1 MTAAGDAGAASDDV
15 LRLAD
20 IRRSY
25 RTGPLELDVLQ
36 GVNLVVRTGDLAA
49 VMGPSGS
56 GKSTLMNIVG
66 LLDRP
71 TEGRYLLKGR
81 DVGALADDELAGL
94 RNACIGFV
102 FQSFHLLERLN
113 AWQNVALPLVYRGVA
128 RPERRERAH
137 AALAQVGLAERTE
150 HRPAELS
157 GGQRQRVA
165 IARALVGAP
174 ELVLADEPTG
184 ALDVASGREIMR
196 LLVELNAEHDVTVLM
211 ITHDHAV
218 AAQCRRQFRI
228 HDGRLSERAG
238 AAGPQGG

>member
-1 MTAAGDAGAASDDV
+1 MIEARGSPVASVEV
-15 LRLAD
+15 LRLVD
-20 IRRSY
+20 VHRTYS
-25 RTGPLELDVLQ
+25 TGPLDVDVLK
-36 GVNLVVRTGDLAA
+36 GVDLLLCAGDLAA

-56 GKSTLMNIVG
+56 GKSTLMNIIG

-71 TEGRYLLKGR
+71 TRGRYVLKGR
-81 DVGALADDELAGL
+81 DIGSLADDELARL

-113 AWQNVALPLVYRGVA
+113 AWQNVALPLVYRGVS
-128 RPERRERAH
+128 RGERRERAH
-137 AALAQVGLAERTE
+137 AVLNRVGLGNRTE

-165 IARALVGAP
+165 IARALIGSP

-184 ALDVASGREIMR
+184 ALDRASGREIMN
-196 LLVELNAEHDVTVLM
+196 LLVELNAAQGVTVLM
-211 ITHDHAV
+211 ITHDHLV
-218 AAQCRRQFRI
+218 AARCRRQYRI

-238 AAGPQGG
+238 TGASQW

>member
-1 MTAAGDAGAASDDV
+1 MIDARHSPTASVEV
-15 LRLAD
+15 LRLID
-20 IRRSY
+20 VHRTY
-25 RTGPLELDVLQ
+25 RAGPLDVDVLQ
-36 GVNLVVRTGDLAA
+36 GVNLLLCGGDLAA

-71 TEGRYLLKGR
+71 TRGRYVLKGC
-81 DVGALADDELAGL
+81 DVGSLADDELARL
-94 RNACIGFV
+94 RNTCLGFV
-102 FQSFHLLERLN
+102 FQSFHLLERLS
-113 AWQNVALPLVYRGVA
+113 AWQNVALPLVYRGVS
-128 RPERRERAH
+128 RGERRERA
-137 AALAQVGLAERTE
+137 LAVLEQVGLGNRIE

-165 IARALVGAP
+165 IARALVGSP

-184 ALDVASGREIMR
+184 ALDQASGQEIVN
-196 LLVELNAEHDVTVLM
+196 LLVELNAAHGVTVLM

-218 AAQCRRQFRI
+218 AAQCRRQIRI

-238 AAGPQGG
+238 TGASGG